1 MLLVEEEDPFLDLLS
16 VEVPMFP
23 EDELSSIP
31 SSPSAFSP
39 SVSGEEEI
47 FPFEMMVRMEDEK
60 LSRKKAPLMEEMST
74 SSTENVRPVQKKKNS
89 GAGSSKKRARAPE
102 KTKGSRKNRKYNTE
116 AERLEARKKRNRV
129 SAERSRQRR
138 IAYTKS
144 LEEKNEALVAKNERL
159 EAELKELR
167 ALVNQLVS
175 PKEKGLGNYSV
186 NMSNPLSSSER
197 TVLLFYYLRKLERIR
212 RKKECSRVPLL
223 RV

>member
-1 MLLVEEEDPFLDLLS
+1 MLLLEEDPFLDLLS
-16 VEVPMFP
+16 GEVPMFP

-39 SVSGEEEI
+39 SLLTEEED
-47 FPFEMMVRMEDEK
+47 FAPFQELVVVGK
-60 LSRKKAPLMEEMST
+60 PAPMMEEMST
-74 SSTENVRPVQKKKNS
+74 SSTVNVRPVVVEEKKKKKAT
-89 GAGSSKKRARAPE
+89 AGGSKKRARAPE

-144 LEEKNEALVAKNERL
+144 LEEKNEALVAKNDRL